1 MDLIRLLL
9 SSFWRANPRYESYE
23 VENENHK
30 HSEDRI

>member
-1 MDLIRLLL
+1 MDLIHLLL
-9 SSFWRANPRYESYE
+9 SFWRANPRYESYE

>member
-9 SSFWRANPRYESYE
+9 SSFWKANPRYESYE

-30 HSEDRI
+30 H